1 MTPAARLQCAIE
13 ALDEIEESIARQG
26 AAADVLLKAFFR
38 ARRYAGSGDRRAV
51 FDHVYAVLR
60 ARGLYLW
67 ICGEAGQGSDG
78 RRLLISHLALNDAS
92 LLDLFTGET
101 YAPAKIADS
110 ERQLIALAQTIDQET
125 APLWA
130 KWNCPAYLADSLQ
143 RRFGEGADAVRLS
156 LNERAPVDLRV
167 NSLSLPRE
175 DLKTRFAEESIEL
188 DVCAHSPWG
197 LRLKEQRY
205 LENHPLFRSGYF
217 ELQDEGSQIV
227 SALCEAQPG
236 QTVIDLCA
244 GAGGKTL
251 ALAAMMKDRGRLLA
265 ADTSLQR
272 LKNLDPRL
280 KRSAVT
286 CVSTHLL
293 NHDLKSRADVFKDVQ
308 GKADLVVVD
317 APCSGT
323 GTWRRHPEARW
334 RYDRDDIKKFTKLQD
349 DLIDEACMLV
359 KPGGRV
365 VYITCSLLEEEGEH
379 RVEAALKRNGD
390 LKLMDYHGILPNI
403 NMVALAETHSYLEQ
417 CLLLSPYRHGVDGF
431 FFATFERLNA

>member
-13 ALDEIEESIARQG
+13 ALDEIEKSIATQG
-26 AAADVLLKAFFR
+26 AAADVLLKTFFR

-51 FDHVYAVLR
+51 FDHVYSVLR
-60 ARGLYLW
+60 ERGLYKW
-67 ICGEAGQGSDG
+67 ICSESGHQGDG
-78 RRLLISHLALNDAS
+78 RQLLICHLALNDVP
-92 LLDLFTGET
+92 LLDLFSGEA
-101 YAPAKIADS
+101 YAPAKLEDA
-110 ERQLIALAQTIDQET
+110 ERQLIAVAQKTAQKA
-125 APLWA
+125 APLWV
-130 KWNCPAYLADSLQ
+130 KWNCPAYLADSLE
-143 RRFGEGADAVRLS
+143 RRFGKDKDAVRLS

-167 NSLSLPRE
+167 NTLSLQRE
-175 DLKTRFAEESIEL
+175 DLKARFAEESIEL
-188 DVCAHSPWG
+188 EDCAHSPWG

-227 SALCEAQPG
+227 AALCEAKPG
-236 QTVIDLCA
+236 QTVVDLCA

-251 ALAAMMKDRGRLLA
+251 ALAAMMKDRGRLIA
-265 ADTSLQR
+265 SDTNLQR

-280 KRSAVT
+280 KRSAIT
-286 CVSTHLL
+286 CVSTQLL
-293 NHDLKSRADVFKDVQ
+293 NHDVKSRSDAFREVQ

-334 RYDRDDIKKFTKLQD
+334 RYGKDDIAKFTKLQD
-349 DLIDEACMLV
+349 DLIDEASTLV
-359 KPGGRV
+359 KLGGRV

-379 RVEAALKRNGD
+379 RVEAALKRNDD
-390 LKLMDYHGILPNI
+390 LKLMDYHDILPNI
-403 NMVALAETHSYLEQ
+403 NMTALAETHSYLKK

-431 FFATFERLNA
+431 FFAAFERLNA

>member
-1 MTPAARLQCAIE
+1 
-13 ALDEIEESIARQG
+13 
-26 AAADVLLKAFFR
+26 
-38 ARRYAGSGDRRAV
+38 
-51 FDHVYAVLR
+51 
-60 ARGLYLW
+60 
-67 ICGEAGQGSDG
+67 
-78 RRLLISHLALNDAS
+78 
-92 LLDLFTGET
+92 
-101 YAPAKIADS
+101 
-110 ERQLIALAQTIDQET
+110 
-125 APLWA
+125 
-130 KWNCPAYLADSLQ
+130 
-143 RRFGEGADAVRLS
+143 
-156 LNERAPVDLRV
+156 
-167 NSLSLPRE
+167 
-175 DLKTRFAEESIEL
+175 
-188 DVCAHSPWG
+188 
-197 LRLKEQRY
+197 